1 LVISQRESPI
11 KSKKHSREFF
21 RDNQQGR
28 HDNSRKQ
35 DNPTNDENSNESED
49 QDIDPN
55 QDFIKKGYSDKD
67 IQELTG

>member
-1 LVISQRESPI
+1 LVISQRETPI

-35 DNPTNDENSNESED
+35 DNPTNED